1 MNMFRNEL
9 SHLEIVDMS
18 EGIVAPDQLGLFQHY
33 ARNLRRI
40 DLSNCELDHS
50 SLVGLPFVTDLR
62 LARCCNVS
70 VAFAGIQSWPKLCSL
85 DLTSSFL
92 SDEMLVDVLQGC
104 RTTLRHLVL
113 KFALTN
119 EKSLVQAF
127 SGELL
132 LETLDVSHNVEV
144 STGVLRAIGTSCL
157 QLRLLNVSNC
167 DSLTRADVDLLQRY
181 FTHPVEVIHTAIL
194 EDDSVESISNYI
206 LAIAAAQPV
215 S

>member
-1 MNMFRNEL
+1 
-9 SHLEIVDMS
+9 
-18 EGIVAPDQLGLFQHY
+18 
-33 ARNLRRI
+33 
-40 DLSNCELDHS
+40 
-50 SLVGLPFVTDLR
+50 
-62 LARCCNVS
+62 
-70 VAFAGIQSWPKLCSL
+70 
-85 DLTSSFL
+85 
-92 SDEMLVDVLQGC
+92 MLVDVLQGS